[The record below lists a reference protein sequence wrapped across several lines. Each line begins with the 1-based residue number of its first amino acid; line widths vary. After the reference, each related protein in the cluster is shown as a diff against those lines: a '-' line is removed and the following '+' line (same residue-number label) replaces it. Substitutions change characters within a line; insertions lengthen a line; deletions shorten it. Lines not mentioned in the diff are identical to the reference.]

1 MDNFCFITDVSGTFA
16 GVFVLVP
23 LRRLFI
29 LKYRLTYPSG
39 SATGL
44 IINGFHTPLGEAAAK

>member
-1 MDNFCFITDVSGTFA
+1 MKEMGKHIIELAA
-16 GVFVLVP
+16 GVFVMVP

-39 SATGL
+39 TATGT
-44 IINGFHTPLGEAAAK
+44 IINSFHTPLGEMAAR